1 MLALQHMPSQTSK
14 EAKEAES
21 PPPSTAPA
29 SASTALVRAPL
40 NFDGL
45 SNQILS
51 LTNIATALQK
61 DMAQLSRRSR
71 DNATDLSSLKEATT
85 ARDEDI
91 RKSIR
96 EMITNLNDASSRPIS
111 RDPYGAGLYLDNK
124 PHYGSMPKAARPFSL
139 PRIPSP
145 TSFSASL
152 DRDSISTPSL
162 CSQDASGSVAILE
175 RVVRDMGTK
184 EGQDLLLS
192 RLSEVAGRLAGVAPA
207 EKVEELLELTK
218 KSQQHAVVRGQDSAS
233 SGRNL
238 RYADDRS
245 ANREFG
251 FDESPSGP
259 VAQRLAAI
267 VRDDDQRKSSAL
279 TVKANDLLNDDLV
292 KVIRGVKDSVAQS
305 GGLTAEV
312 KALVRELRGEVLG
325 MGREIGRRLDEVK
338 DTSKGADEAAAK
350 EEIVRIVDEGLDQ
363 MKHQMSEL
371 VREHR
376 RSSTASAASRAN
388 SIDYQEI
395 YNAMRAALRDSQAAG
410 PEAPDLSR
418 DDVVEAVKLAWENY
432 KPYAEAED
440 LSFGREDVL
449 EYLKEG
455 LQDYVAQDERNPG
468 PTRDEVF
475 QAVVEGLKH
484 FVPPR
489 MDSAASLSRD
499 EILDAVRECLEEFE
513 FPVAPSAM
521 NAELSRDDMV
531 HAVQEGL
538 RGFELSQRT
547 SQLAP
552 PRDEN
557 DTILRLQQM
566 MDFLRQEFSAVSE
579 EAKQNVAANGRDT
592 EQVLDATKD
601 GLDRLRNDMEELMG
615 HISLERGTGIEQEEL
630 METLVEAL
638 DGLRDEMASLV
649 QKASDDSRTLMES
662 HMDSLRDTVHSS
674 MVPVTPQSHNA
685 DILEAVK
692 SGLDSVRAE
701 MHRPFAGH
709 AEILDALH
717 EGLADLRSS
726 IDKVGDRPVDL
737 TANDEILDA
746 LKAGLDGVRSEIE
759 ALRQQGQEN
768 KVITTMNDNAVV
780 PAEATGALRH
790 DDIKNLEVL
799 ITQLRIKVEAMAVDT
814 SDSLPRETG
823 SKEDFSRLEDMLR
836 NVQESVGGLSQE
848 KKIPTDSTSTDNA
861 SREDME
867 AIETILRNT
876 KAKLDDLMDGEQ
888 AIRKEHLDSMEAMI
902 VETREAISNATAQ
915 IDGLPSKDD
924 VLAVETLVAQIATGF
939 EEMKE
944 QATKG
949 LDDPERVTKTD
960 VDAVGAACLDIKT
973 VFEQMV
979 KTDMATLASGED
991 VQTINTTL
999 EDLKTHMESTGD
1011 LHTAALEERQAEIVG
1026 VGERVSDVKTLLE
1039 DFHTLAKSRLEDGAT
1054 GIEALGKLLEG
1065 VSETVEL
1072 NAAVGQ
1078 DLKELSDT
1086 MKAEFEE
1093 SKAGV
1098 VGAKLDA
1105 DEKFQ
1110 EITDKLGAKI
1120 DDKIAEL
1127 MLKYDNF
1134 QASSEERT
1142 KAGEARDTET
1152 EAALLSTKTIAEE
1165 LKTLVDTLGSAV
1177 TDSLEKM
1184 EEASRTVFGKVE
1196 DLVNKADENYADG
1209 KTEHQQTRDQITQAI
1224 ASVDVLQGQVGSFQP
1239 QILQA
1244 VKDVLVMV
1252 GQHYEHSKATTTDLQ
1267 SKLEVARAEPSPP
1280 LLPPIEKYDDTVMHE
1295 KLDRLVISAE
1305 KYDDAVMHEKLDR
1318 IVNQTRHDDD
1328 TVMNRKL
1335 DRLVSHTEE
1344 ADKAFSQL
1352 GTLEQVHQQVMATA
1366 SEISSFLETQA
1377 REVAEANEEKEKALQ
1392 ETTLALE
1399 RQLVH
1404 KEQVDQNLTSLQQE
1418 EDLLKESINGL
1429 RTEQDAMI
1437 RQRTRLTADVS
1448 SLEMALR
1455 LRREELQEMENRA
1468 EGLERR
1474 ILEGVMDHSRV
1485 LLMSKAAKGQEMMN
1499 RKRVKVPKTS
1509 RATDT
1514 AQHPRAAPAVNLA
1527 LSAKRNLAPPALNSP
1542 ARRILSLSQ
1551 INNNVQ
1557 SGGVARSQSVR
1568 TPAAAGRSLRKS
1580 SWGGGF
1586 NKERG
1591 TQDKENVSVR
1601 EVDEDSDLPSFDTPS
1616 VSLPSGG
1623 ESAPDGDASET
1634 ETLRRTSHG
1643 TTIFTESV
1651 TDSMLG
1657 EGDHGTELDYSDGDL
1672 RSQWTESALS
1682 CELST
1687 RTGENEVVLFGDALG
1702 A

>member
-1 MLALQHMPSQTSK
+1 MLALQHMLPQSSK
-14 EAKEAES
+14 EAD
-21 PPPSTAPA
+21 PPLQNAAHAPV
-29 SASTALVRAPL
+29 STALVRGPL

-51 LTNIATALQK
+51 LTSIATALQK

-96 EMITNLNDASSRPIS
+96 EMINNLNEVSSRPIS
-111 RDPYGAGLYLDNK
+111 RDPYAGGLYLDNK
-124 PHYGSMPKAARPFSL
+124 PHCGSMPKAARPISL

-145 TSFSASL
+145 TSFSASI

-162 CSQDASGSVAILE
+162 CSQDTSGTVAILE
-175 RVVRDMGTK
+175 RVAKDMGTK

-192 RLSEVAGRLAGVAPA
+192 RLCEVADRLAGVAPA
-207 EKVEELLELTK
+207 AKVEELLELVNR
-218 KSQQHAVVRGQDSAS
+218 SQQTAMVRGQANKYGDKTSADRGLDFDEAS
-233 SGRNL
+233 SGP
-238 RYADDRS
+238 
-245 ANREFG
+245 
-251 FDESPSGP
+251 PSH
-259 VAQRLAAI
+259 RMAAL
-267 VRDDDQRKSSAL
+267 VRDDGQRNSSAL
-279 TVKANDLLNDDLV
+279 ALKTADILNDDVV

-325 MGREIGRRLDEVK
+325 MGRELGRRLDEANDMNK
-338 DTSKGADEAAAK
+338 DVDDAATK
-350 EEIVRIVDEGLDQ
+350 EEIIKIVDEGLDQ
-363 MKHQMSEL
+363 MKQQMSEV

-376 RSSTASAASRAN
+376 RLSNASAASRAN

-395 YNAMRAALRDSQAAG
+395 YNAMRAALRDSQAAA
-410 PEAPDLSR
+410 PEIPDLSR

-432 KPYAEAED
+432 KPHIEAEE

-455 LQDYVAQDERNPG
+455 LQDYVAQNDTNPG
-468 PTRDEVF
+468 ATRDEVF

-489 MDSAASLSRD
+489 MDSAATLSRD

-513 FPVAPSAM
+513 FPVAPSAI

-538 RGFELSQRT
+538 RGFDFPQPT

-552 PRDEN
+552 PLDNN
-557 DTILRLQQM
+557 DTSSRLQQI
-566 MDFLRQEFSAVSE
+566 MDYLRQEFSAVSE

-601 GLDRLRNDMEELMG
+601 GLDRLRSDMEDLMAQIDHG
-615 HISLERGTGIEQEEL
+615 HNNGAEQEEL
-630 METLVEAL
+630 METLVETM
-638 DGLRDEMASLV
+638 DGLRDEMASLL
-649 QKASDDSRTLMES
+649 QKASDDSRILLES
-662 HMDSLRDTVHSS
+662 HMDSLRDTVNSS
-674 MVPVTPQSHNA
+674 MVPVTPQVNQTE
-685 DILEAVK
+685 ILEAVK

-701 MHRPFAGH
+701 MHRPFAGNT
-709 AEILDALH
+709 EILDALH
-717 EGLADLRSS
+717 EGLADLRTS

-746 LKAGLDGVRSEIE
+746 LKAGLDGVRSDIE
-759 ALRQQGQEN
+759 TLREQGHED
-768 KVITTMNDNAVV
+768 KIITTMNDNAVV
-780 PAEATGALRH
+780 AAEPAADALRH

-799 ITQLRIKVEAMAVDT
+799 ITQLRIKVEAIAVDT
-814 SDSLPRETG
+814 SESSPKDIG
-823 SKEDFSRLEDMLR
+823 SKDDFSRLEDMLR
-836 NVQESVGGLSQE
+836 SVQDSVSGIAQE
-848 KKIPTDSTSTDNA
+848 RDAPINAASTDNA
-861 SREDME
+861 SREDVE

-876 KAKLDDLMDGEQ
+876 KARLDDLIDGEQ
-888 AIRKEHLDSMEAMI
+888 AIRKEHLDSLEAM
-902 VETREAISNATAQ
+902 VVDTRSAITNAAAQLEA
-915 IDGLPSKDD
+915 LPGKDD
-924 VLAVETLVAQIATGF
+924 MLTVETLVTQIAAGF

-944 QATKG
+944 QAAKA
-949 LDDPERVTKTD
+949 LEDPERVTKTD

-973 VFEQMV
+973 AFEQTV
-979 KTDMATLASGED
+979 KTDLATLASGED
-991 VQTINTTL
+991 MQTINTSL
-999 EDLKTHMESTGD
+999 EELKTRFESTGD

-1039 DFHTLAKSRLEDGAT
+1039 EFQSLARSKLEDGAT

-1072 NAAVGQ
+1072 NSAVGQ
-1078 DLKELSDT
+1078 DLKELSDA

-1110 EITDKLGAKI
+1110 QITDTLGAKI
-1120 DDKIAEL
+1120 DEKIAEL
-1127 MLKYDNF
+1127 VLKYDDF
-1134 QASSEERT
+1134 QASSEERS
-1142 KAGEARDTET
+1142 KAEETRDTET

-1196 DLVNKADENYADG
+1196 DLASKTDENHVDG
-1209 KTEHQQTRDQITQAI
+1209 KSDHQQTRDQITQAM
-1224 ASVDVLQGQVGSFQP
+1224 ASVETLQGQVGDFQP
-1239 QILQA
+1239 KILEA
-1244 VKDVLVMV
+1244 VNDVLAIV
-1252 GQHYEHSKATTTDLQ
+1252 GQHYEHSKTSTTDLQ
-1267 SKLEVARAEPSPP
+1267 NKIEEARPEPEPP
-1280 LLPPIEKYDDTVMHE
+1280 LLPPVEKYDDTVMHE
-1295 KLDRLVISAE
+1295 KLDWLV
-1305 KYDDAVMHEKLDR
+1305 
-1318 IVNQTRHDDD
+1318 T
-1328 TVMNRKL
+1328 
-1335 DRLVSHTEE
+1335 HTEE
-1344 ADKAFSQL
+1344 AGKAFSQL
-1352 GTLEQVHQQVMATA
+1352 DTLEQVHQQVMATA
-1366 SEISSFLETQA
+1366 AELSLFLATQA
-1377 REVAEANEEKEKALQ
+1377 KEVTQANEEKEKALQ
-1392 ETTLALE
+1392 ETTVALE

-1404 KEQVDQNLTSLQQE
+1404 KEQVDKNLASLRQE
-1418 EDLLKESINGL
+1418 EDLLRKSIKGL
-1429 RTEQDAMI
+1429 QTEQDTMA
-1437 RQRTRLTADVS
+1437 RQKTRLTADVS

-1485 LLMSKAAKGQEMMN
+1485 LLMSKAARGQEMMN

-1509 RATDT
+1509 RTPET
-1514 AQHPRAAPAVNLA
+1514 TQQQRAPAAVNLA
-1527 LSAKRNLAPPALNSP
+1527 LSAKRNLAPPGHNSP

-1580 SWGGGF
+1580 SWGGGY

-1591 TQDKENVSVR
+1591 DQDKENISVS
-1601 EVDEDSDLPSFDTPS
+1601 EVDEESDLTMVNSSSIPQIA
-1616 VSLPSGG
+1616 SG
-1623 ESAPDGDASET
+1623 EFAAADDASET
-1634 ETLRRTSHG
+1634 DTLRRTSHG

-1657 EGDHGTELDYSDGDL
+1657 EGDHGTELDYSDEDDT
-1672 RSQWTESALS
+1672 RSQWTESAIGS
-1682 CELST
+1682 ELST
-1687 RTGENEVVLFGDALG
+1687 RADENGVVLYGNAIG